1 MSLTVKRTTKLIR
14 RGQPGRHL
22 DGGTS
27 GVRGLYLCVDN
38 RSAASWI
45 LRYSLNGRAHWM
57 GLGSARDISL
67 DGARARAK
75 EARERLVDKTDPL
88 QARRADRA
96 AKAAADVR
104 RMTFKECAA
113 SFIAAHREKWRS
125 LVHGQQWLTSLET
138 YAYPIIGALDVA
150 QVDKPAVLRVLEQTV
165 PAATGRPGGRFWTV
179 RNVTADRVRNRIKL
193 ILSYASA
200 RGHRPAGEN
209 PASWSHLQH
218 ILAKVPKSVRVE
230 HHAAV
235 PYAEVPAVVAR
246 LRQHE
251 GVAKAALEFLILTA
265 TRAGETLGAT
275 WDEINFDNATWTV
288 PKERMKAPREHKV
301 PLSPQAIELL
311 RSLYREAGNPHLF
324 IGPRNER
331 LSNAALRAALR
342 RLGRDETVHGFRSAF
357 SDWSHERTS
366 HANHTIELSL
376 AHSVGNATEKAYRR
390 GDMFDRRRR
399 LMQAW
404 STFCTTAPTAST
416 AQVVAINEPRR

>member
-1 MSLTVKRTTKLIR
+1 MSLTVKRTAKLIR

-38 RSAASWI
+38 RSAASWT

-75 EARERLVDKTDPL
+75 QARERLVDKTDPL

-96 AKAAADVR
+96 AKAAAAVNS
-104 RMTFKECAA
+104 MTFKECAA
-113 SFIAAHREKWRS
+113 SYIAAHREKWRS

-138 YAYPIIGALDVA
+138 YAYPLIGALDVA

-179 RNVTADRVRNRIKL
+179 RNVTADRVRNRIEL

-218 ILAKVPKSVRVE
+218 ILAKVPKSARVE

-246 LRQHE
+246 LREHE
-251 GVAKAALEFLILTA
+251 GVAVKALEFLILTA
-265 TRAGETLGAT
+265 TRAGEALGAT
-275 WDEINFDNATWTV
+275 WNEIDLANAIWTI

-311 RSLYREAGNPHLF
+311 RGLYREGGNPHLF
-324 IGPRNER
+324 IGHAMSGSVTRLCAPRC
-331 LSNAALRAALR
+331 AASGATRPCTASAP
-342 RLGRDETVHGFRSAF
+342 RSAIGAM
-357 SDWSHERTS
+357 SAR
-366 HANHTIELSL
+366 A
-376 AHSVGNATEKAYRR
+376 
-390 GDMFDRRRR
+390 MP
-399 LMQAW
+399 
-404 STFCTTAPTAST
+404 TTPL
-416 AQVVAINEPRR
+416 N